1 MEDEKGDS
9 EIDPGRK
16 NEQIS
21 AVSREKF
28 ENFRPQIKERSGKP
42 EKESH
47 NNLDKKKRHRPT
59 LGVVFCVVDIY
70 CRIVEC
76 LSLKESIHSHSSV
89 CFLRFFYRTNC
100 LPFMWSEERVEG
112 GRVNEFFT
120 ELCHFS

>member
-1 MEDEKGDS
+1 MEKKKGDNNIVMKRERS
-9 EIDPGRK
+9 GEK

-59 LGVVFCVVDIY
+59 LGVVFCVVDI
-70 CRIVEC
+70 
-76 LSLKESIHSHSSV
+76 L
-89 CFLRFFYRTNC
+89 
-100 LPFMWSEERVEG
+100 
-112 GRVNEFFT
+112 
-120 ELCHFS
+120 